1 MALNNL
7 ELYLYQEV
15 ISKAKYD
22 RLTGK
27 KTIYLKDYAK
37 LNLNAKKKEILRK
50 ICQENDIFLEE
61 LPEKMRVEE
70 TQELLK
76 KYNEIKKRIKSNQ
89 SDSTNELLNRLLCE
103 IKEKVTL
110 GHMQVVYDLINRN
123 KNEEWTNIEQEDI
136 YQIGY
141 ETLLELIDTYDETK
155 DSTFLYYIN
164 RYIMYRINVKI
175 LVESKGIKISQAYKF
190 RKINSYIKELNIT
203 SIDEETLEKL
213 STLTGWSIKVIKG
226 ILLIKSRLESIELD
240 SYDEEDL
247 PQDLIYTSFEED
259 LIYNILKDNNHIEK
273 VLSILTPIQLQVIR
287 LYYGFEDGKTHSY
300 EEITTII
307 NKYSREN
314 IRKIINTSLEKISK
328 SIFFTY
334 LDSIY
339 GTNNESSQLDKSKDS
354 LFLLFSFKTRL
365 EKICKQKSLD
375 FKLSLIKEYELL
387 LLSFP
392 KQILKDFLQEL
403 NIPYIYKEVL
413 KLYYGLNGCKEY
425 TCEEISEILNL
436 RINQV
441 KNIKNS
447 GTNIMLKHLA
457 IRLNSKFTGNYLEYM
472 SNYYLNNNTKKKKKG
487 NL

>member
-1 MALNNL
+1 MTLNNL

-15 ISKAKYD
+15 ISKAKHD

-27 KTIYLKDYAK
+27 KTIYMKDYASLK
-37 LNLNAKKKEILRK
+37 LSQKKKDLLRQ

-61 LPEKMRVEE
+61 LPKKMKVEE

-76 KYNEIKKRIKSNQ
+76 KYNEIKRRIKSNQ
-89 SDSTNELLNRLLCE
+89 CDSNNEKLNRTLYE

-110 GHMQVVYDLINRN
+110 GHMQVVYDLINQN
-123 KNEEWTNIEQEDI
+123 KNDEYTDIEKEDI

-155 DSTFLYYIN
+155 DSTFLYYIS

-203 SIDEETLEKL
+203 SIDEESLEKL
-213 STLTGWSIKVIKG
+213 SSLTGWSVKVIKG
-226 ILLIKSRLESIELD
+226 ILLIKTRLESIELD
-240 SYDEEDL
+240 SYYEEDF
-247 PQDLIYTSFEED
+247 PQDLINTSFEED

-300 EEITTII
+300 EEIATIL

-314 IRKIINTSLEKISK
+314 IRKIINASLKKISK

-334 LDSIY
+334 LNSIY
-339 GTNNESSQLDKSKDS
+339 GTSDESSQLDKSKDD
-354 LFLLFSFKTRL
+354 LYLLFSLKTRL
-365 EKICKQKSLD
+365 AKTCKQKSLD
-375 FKLSLIKEYELL
+375 FELSLIKEYELL
-387 LLSFP
+387 LSTFP
-392 KQILKDFLQEL
+392 KQILQEL
-403 NIPYIYKEVL
+403 VQKLYIPRIYKEVL
-413 KLYYGLNGCKEY
+413 NLYYGIISETNY

-447 GTNIMLKHLA
+447 GTDIMLKNLA
-457 IRLNSKFTGNYLEYM
+457 IRLNYKFTGNYLEYM
-472 SNYYLNNNTKKKKKG
+472 SNYYLNNNTKKKTKG
-487 NL
+487 RL